1 MKFFVMNKLTKINLA
16 DNVLIVKYNISPGD
30 EEQVGNIKIT
40 FDKAI
45 GFGHKIAEKNI
56 IKGEKVVKFG
66 VPIGS
71 ATEDIPI
78 GSHVHLHNLKSD
90 YISTYTL
97 DDEFIKTK

>member
-1 MKFFVMNKLTKINLA
+1 MGKLMKINPA
-16 DNVLIVKYNISPGD
+16 DNVLIVKNNITPGD
-30 EEQVGNIKIT
+30 EEQVGDIKIT

-56 IKGEKVVKFG
+56 SKGEKVIKFG

-71 ATEDIPI
+71 ATEDISV

-90 YISTYTL
+90 YLSTYTL
-97 DDEFIKTK
+97 DDEFIKSK